1 MNDSQGPEMGD
12 RVAVDQSASFGWCT
26 NDQGAGAEDDS
37 TSLENGSSQEP
48 AGAVGEELVPT
59 QEPRRSGR
67 ERKTNVKYDSETW
80 DLGRD

>member
-1 MNDSQGPEMGD
+1 M
-12 RVAVDQSASFGWCT
+12 VDQSASFGWCK
-26 NDQGAGAEDDS
+26 NDRGTDAEEDA
-37 TSLENGSSQEP
+37 TSLKNCSSQEVVGHGRQFQHEEP
-48 AGAVGEELVPT
+48 AGAVVEKLVPT